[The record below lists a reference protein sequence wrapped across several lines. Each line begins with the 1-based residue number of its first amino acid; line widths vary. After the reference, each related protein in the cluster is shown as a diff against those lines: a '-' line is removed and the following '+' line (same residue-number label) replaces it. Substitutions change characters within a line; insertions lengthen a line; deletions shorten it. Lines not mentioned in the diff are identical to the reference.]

1 MFTKNQIQEIGK
13 KLGLF
18 GKKDTDFEDAKLP
31 LSGEEYVVLVQNGK
45 NVKTKVKN
53 LGVNFQ
59 PDDPNDPEN
68 PGEPSDP
75 NEPNEPDTPDIPD
88 VPDVPDEPDI
98 PDTPDD
104 PDVPSISDVIINI
117 TPTSLSDISDDGETR
132 TLTVEY
138 KYAKV
143 IDGYVLNPI
152 STNWISL
159 ELTNVEDKPS
169 EYTIKY
175 IYNVTVY
182 PNENTNTRSAEI
194 KFGAIG
200 INDSTKLVSCK
211 VNQLG
216 QPKADVSITFEPSTI
231 NFNYDEA
238 NVTKEFIGTFVNCAP
253 ISGVSDNDVVIEY
266 IETLGG
272 GKYKFTA
279 KVLKSNN
286 SSKNITYTGRIQY
299 KDTLGYTA
307 YKTIPIIVNKAPSAT
322 ITLTPSNLTVP
333 YNGSNNTISI
343 VTKNSKEDTLKAG
356 ALPYDWITIEKSS
369 SNMFTVTTAEN
380 PYNKQRSANVQFY
393 VTGLDGVEKG
403 ATLQIT
409 QWANP
414 NVTEEDETPMMYR
427 GYLNADLVNEFAL
440 GASGVSKIY
449 ENVTADVLNRGI
461 EMGIIVKEPLE
472 EKGKTAFPDI
482 PKSTILIFAIP
493 HSSSMNV
500 YKDDGIGNPIAFS
513 HSQLNVN
520 GETVVIIGNEAYRLY
535 GEYQSI
541 DIINGSQSYYI
552 K

>member
-1 MFTKNQIQEIGK
+1 MFTKNQIQEIGR

-53 LGVNFQ
+53 LGGNFQ
-59 PDDPNDPEN
+59 PDNPEV
-68 PGEPSDP
+68 PDTPSDP
-75 NEPNEPDTPDIPD
+75 EEPEG
-88 VPDVPDEPDI
+88 
-98 PDTPDD
+98 
-104 PDVPSISDVIINI
+104 PSTSDVIINI
-117 TPTSLSDISDDGETR
+117 TPNSLSDISDDGETR

-143 IDGYVLNPI
+143 IDDYVLNPI
-152 STNWISL
+152 NTNWISL
-159 ELTNVEDKPS
+159 ELANVEDKPS

-175 IYNVTVY
+175 TYNVTVY

-200 INDSTKLVSCK
+200 INDSTKLITCS

-216 QPKADVSITFEPSTI
+216 QPKVDVSITFEPSTI

-238 NVTKEFIGTFVNCAP
+238 NVTKEFIGTFVNCVP
-253 ISGVSDNDVVIEY
+253 VSGVSDNDVVIEY

-286 SSKNITYTGRIQY
+286 SSKNINYSGRVQY
-299 KDTLGYTA
+299 KDTLGYIA
-307 YKTIPIIVNKAPSAT
+307 YKSIPIVVNKAPSAT

-333 YNGSNNTISI
+333 YTGSNNTISI
-343 VTKNSKEDTLKAG
+343 VTKNSREDTLKVG

-369 SNMFTVTTAEN
+369 SNMFSVTIAEN

-414 NVTEEDETPMMYR
+414 NATEDTDTLMMYR
-427 GYLNADLVNEFAL
+427 GYIDEDLANEFGLLDDGLAN
-440 GASGVSKIY
+440 IY
-449 ENVTADVLNRGI
+449 TKVTPEVLNRGV
-461 EMGIIVKEPLE
+461 ERGIIVKEELE
-472 EKGKTAFPDI
+472 SRDKTSFPDT
-482 PKSTILIFAIP
+482 PKDTVLIFAIP
-493 HSSSMNV
+493 NSSTMNV
-500 YKDDGIGNPIAFS
+500 YKDDGDGNPIPFD
-513 HSQLNVN
+513 HDQLNVN
-520 GETVVIIGNEAYRLY
+520 GETVMVINSEAYRLY
-535 GEYQSI
+535 GEYQSVEI
-541 DIINGSQSYYI
+541 GNGSKEYYI

>member
-1 MFTKNQIQEIGK
+1 MFTKNQIQEIGR

-53 LGVNFQ
+53 LGGNFQ
-59 PDDPNDPEN
+59 PDNPEV
-68 PGEPSDP
+68 PDTPSDP
-75 NEPNEPDTPDIPD
+75 EEPEG
-88 VPDVPDEPDI
+88 
-98 PDTPDD
+98 
-104 PDVPSISDVIINI
+104 PSTSDVIINI
-117 TPTSLSDISDDGETR
+117 TPNSLSDISDDGETR

-143 IDGYVLNPI
+143 IDDYVLNPI
-152 STNWISL
+152 STNWITL
-159 ELTNVEDKPS
+159 ELANVEDKPS

-175 IYNVTVY
+175 TYNVTIY
-182 PNENTNTRSAEI
+182 PNENTSERSAEI

-200 INDSTKLVSCK
+200 INDSTKLATCS

-216 QPKADVSITFEPSTI
+216 QPKVDVSITFEPSTI

-238 NVTKEFIGTFVNCAP
+238 NVTKEFIGTFVNCVP
-253 ISGVSDNDVVIEY
+253 VSGASDNDVVIEY

-286 SSKNITYTGRIQY
+286 SSKNITYTGRVQY

-307 YKTIPIIVNKAPSAT
+307 YKTIPIVVNKAPSAT
-322 ITLTPSNLTVP
+322 ITLTPSNLTIP
-333 YNGSNNTISI
+333 YTGGINTISI
-343 VTKNSKEDTLKAG
+343 VTKNSKEDTLEAG
-356 ALPYDWITIEKSS
+356 PLTADYDWITIEKSS
-369 SNMFTVTTAEN
+369 SNMFTVTIAEN
-380 PYNKQRSANVQFY
+380 PYNKVRKANVQFY

-409 QWANP
+409 QEANP
-414 NVTEEDETPMMYR
+414 NATEDTDTLMMYR
-427 GYLNADLVNEFAL
+427 GYIDSALINEFSL
-440 GASGVSKIY
+440 NSDGVANIY
-449 ENVTADVLNRGI
+449 TKVTPEVLNRGI
-461 EMGIIVKEPLE
+461 ERGIIIKEELE
-472 EKGKTAFPDI
+472 SRDKTAFPDT
-482 PKSTILIFAIP
+482 PKGVVLIFAIP
-493 HSSSMNV
+493 HSSTMNV
-500 YKDDGIGNPIAFS
+500 YKDDGIGNSITFD
-513 HSQLNVN
+513 HDQLNVN
-520 GETVVIIGNEAYRLY
+520 GETVMVINSEAYRLY

-541 DIINGSQSYYI
+541 DIINGSKSYYI